1 MTAGSP
7 GHIFRG
13 WAPVSWKSN
22 AIVHEGEWY
31 TTLDPSYYPDSSA
44 PQIQNYWLQLP
55 AGWRVASYSESVM
68 QSVGYDPTDTSI
80 HHWGTEY
87 LAFEAPDDTARVY
100 STKDGSP
107 VSRTSNCG
115 VCEASSYLPSSSN
128 IQRYYKCA
136 CSEYV
141 TNNQVQT
148 CPSTF
153 KVKVLIKTNQFSLVR
168 EHLG

>member
-68 QSVGYDPTDTSI
+68 QSVCYAPADTSI
-80 HHWGTEY
+80 RHWGTEY
-87 LAFEAPDDTARVY
+87 LAFEPKGDTAGVSGTRDD
-100 STKDGSP
+100 SA
-107 VSRTSNCG
+107 VSRTSYYG
-115 VCEASSYLPSSSN
+115 VCETYSATGHSSYVQIQYRCAYSSALQQQAPEPARTSPHS
-128 IQRYYKCA
+128 KLSC
-136 CSEYV
+136 
-141 TNNQVQT
+141 
-148 CPSTF
+148 
-153 KVKVLIKTNQFSLVR
+153 
-168 EHLG
+168 